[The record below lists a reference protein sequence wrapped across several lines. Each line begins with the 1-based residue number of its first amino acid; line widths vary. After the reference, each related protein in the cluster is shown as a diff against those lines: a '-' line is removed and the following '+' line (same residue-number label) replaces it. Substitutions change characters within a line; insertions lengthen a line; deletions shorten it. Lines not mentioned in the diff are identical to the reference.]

1 MRDKTIL
8 PFFVLTK
15 PQNIVYNVM
24 NKYFEVFAN
33 MAKAK
38 VEYGN
43 ESISQLKGADRVRK
57 RPGVI
62 FGSDGLDGCEHSV
75 FEIISNSI
83 DEAREGYGQKIVVT
97 KYSDGSIEVQDFG
110 RGAPVDFNN
119 KEQRF
124 NWELLYCELYA
135 GGKYN
140 TNDGANYEYSVG
152 LNGLGLCSTQYS
164 SEYMDVEIKRDG
176 FKYNLHFEKGYNVGG
191 LQKEPYSGKDT
202 GTKTR
207 WKPDLDV
214 FTDIDIPAEYFI
226 DTLKRQAIVNDG
238 LLFVF
243 REQQGNRFI
252 QQEIVYN
259 NGIRDY
265 VNEIVGE
272 EKLTSV
278 QFWQTE
284 RKGKDREDKPEYKV
298 KINVAM
304 AFSNRHILKEYYH
317 NSSWLEHGGV
327 PEKATRSA
335 LVSQIDAYI
344 KQTNKYKSN
353 ESKIT
358 FSDVE
363 ECLVL
368 VISSF
373 STMTSYENQTKKAI
387 TNKFIYEAMVD
398 FLRHQ
403 LEVYFIEN
411 KAEADKIADQVL
423 VNKRSR
429 ERSERERINLK
440 KTLQSSNSMLD
451 RVDKFVDCRSKD
463 VNEREVF
470 IVEGDSALGSCK
482 LARNAE
488 FQAII
493 PVRGKILNCLK
504 ADYEKVF
511 KSEIIT
517 NLIKVL
523 GCGVEVKSK
532 ANKGLATFN
541 LDDLRWNK
549 VIICT
554 DADVDGFQI
563 RTLILTMIY
572 RLMPTLINVGKIYI
586 AETPLYE
593 ITTKD
598 MTYFAYDEKEKI
610 EILEKIGDKK
620 YNIQRS
626 KGLGEN
632 QPDMMNLTTMNPE
645 TRRLIKVMPQDAERT
660 SRMFDLLL
668 GDDLQGRKDFIAENG
683 YMYLDDADI
692 S

>member
-1 MRDKTIL
+1 
-8 PFFVLTK
+8 
-15 PQNIVYNVM
+15 
-24 NKYFEVFAN
+24 
-33 MAKAK
+33 MAKTNVK
-38 VEYGN
+38 YDN
-43 ESISQLKGADRVRK
+43 DSIKKLEGPDRVRK

-62 FGSDGLDGCEHSV
+62 FGSDGLDGCEHSA

-83 DEAREGYGQKIVVT
+83 DEAREGYGKKIVVT

-110 RGAPVDFNN
+110 RGAPVDYNN
-119 KEQRF
+119 NEKCF

-191 LQKEPYSGKDT
+191 LKKEPYSGKDT

-214 FTDIDIPAEYFI
+214 FTDVDIPAEYFI

-243 REQQGNRFI
+243 REQQGNRFETK
-252 QQEIVYN
+252 EIVYN
-259 NGIRDY
+259 NGIVDY
-265 VNEIVGE
+265 VNETVGE
-272 EKLTSV
+272 DGLTGV
-278 QFWQTE
+278 QTWSTE
-284 RKGKDREDKPEYKV
+284 RKGRDREDKPEYKV
-298 KINVAM
+298 KIKAAL
-304 AFSNRHILKEYYH
+304 AFSNKKTLKEYYH

-327 PEKATRSA
+327 PERATRTA
-335 LVSQIDAYI
+335 LVSQIDSYI
-344 KQTNKYKSN
+344 KQTNKYKNN

-363 ECLVL
+363 ECMVL

-411 KAEADKIADQVL
+411 KADAEKIADQVL
-423 VNKRSR
+423 INKRSR
-429 ERSERERINLK
+429 ERSERERINIK

-451 RVDKFVDCRSKD
+451 RVEKFVDCRSKD
-463 VNEREVF
+463 VNVREVF

-488 FQAII
+488 FQAIM

-504 ADYEKVF
+504 ADYDKVF

-517 NLIKVL
+517 NLIKIL

-532 ANKGLATFN
+532 ANKGLATFD
-541 LDDLRWNK
+541 LSALRWNK
-549 VIICT
+549 IIICT
-554 DADVDGFQI
+554 DADVDGFHI
-563 RTLILTMIY
+563 RTLILTMIH
-572 RLMPTLINVGKIYI
+572 RLMPTLINEGKVFI

-593 ITTKD
+593 IGTKD
-598 MTYFAYDEKEKI
+598 MTYFAYDEKEKND
-610 EILEKIGDKK
+610 ILGKIGDKK
-620 YNIQRS
+620 YTLQRS

-645 TRRLIKVMPQDAERT
+645 TRRLIKVMPEDAERT
-660 SRMFDLLL
+660 ARMFDMLL

-683 YMYLDDADI
+683 YLYLDDADI

>member
-1 MRDKTIL
+1 
-8 PFFVLTK
+8 
-15 PQNIVYNVM
+15 
-24 NKYFEVFAN
+24 
-33 MAKAK
+33 MAKITA
-38 VEYGN
+38 EYGN
-43 ESISQLKGADRVRK
+43 DSIKKLEGPDRVRK

-83 DEAREGYGQKIVVT
+83 DEAREGFGQKIIVT
-97 KYSDGSIEVQDFG
+97 KYADGSVEVQDFA
-110 RGAPVDFNN
+110 RGAPVDYNN
-119 KEQRF
+119 KEQCY

-140 TNDGANYEYSVG
+140 TNEGTNYEYSVG
-152 LNGLGLCSTQYS
+152 LNGLGLCSTQYA

-176 FKYNLHFEKGYNVGG
+176 YKYNLHFEKGYNVGG
-191 LQKEPYSGKDT
+191 LKKEPYSGKDT

-207 WKPDLDV
+207 WKPDIEV
-214 FTDIDIPAEYFI
+214 FTDINIPTEYFL

-243 REQQGNRFI
+243 REQQGAKFV
-252 QQEIVYN
+252 QQDIVYA
-259 NGIRDY
+259 NGIKDY
-265 VNEIVGE
+265 VSETVGDE
-272 EKLTSV
+272 ALTPV

-284 RKGKDREDKPEYKV
+284 RRGRDRDDKPEYKV
-298 KINVAM
+298 KINAAL
-304 AFSNRHILKEYYH
+304 AFSNRHTLKEYYH
-317 NSSWLEHGGV
+317 NSSWLEYGGV
-327 PEKATRSA
+327 PEKAARSA
-335 LVSQIDAYI
+335 FVSQIDAYI
-344 KQTNKYKSN
+344 KQSGKYKSG

-373 STMTSYENQTKKAI
+373 STVTSYENQTKKAI
-387 TNKFIYEAMVD
+387 TNRFIYEAMTD

-403 LEVYFIEN
+403 LEIYFIEN
-411 KAEADKIADQVL
+411 KADADRIADQVL

-429 ERSERERINLK
+429 ERSERERVNLK
-440 KTLQSSNSMLD
+440 KTLQSANSMLD
-451 RVDKFVDCRSKD
+451 RVEKFVDCRSKD
-463 VNEREVF
+463 IERRELF

-488 FQAII
+488 FQAIM

-504 ADYEKVF
+504 ADYDKVF
-511 KSEIIT
+511 KNEIIT

-532 ANKGLATFN
+532 ANKGLATFD
-541 LDDLRWNK
+541 LGSLRWNK
-549 VIICT
+549 VIVCT
-554 DADVDGFQI
+554 DADVDGFHI
-563 RTLILTMIY
+563 RTLVLTMIY
-572 RLMPTLINVGKIYI
+572 RLIPTLINVGKVFI

-593 ITTKD
+593 IGTKD
-598 MTYFAYDEKEKI
+598 MTYFAYDEKEKND
-610 EILEKIGDKK
+610 ILNKIGGTK
-620 YNIQRS
+620 YTLQRS

-645 TRRLIKVMPQDAERT
+645 TRRLIKVMPEEAERT
-660 SRMFDLLL
+660 SRIFDLML
-668 GDDLQGRKDFIAENG
+668 GDDLAGRKEFISENG
-683 YMYLDDADI
+683 YLYLEDADI